1 MIWSVSSLRTHTQYV
16 LQIPADGCIEFLII
30 IILQFN
36 RHIPNTEEIFTS
48 LQFLQVYY
56 SPLWLVP
63 LPRFPAVR
71 HEYPPVHIE
80 HAEDPGAAAGRL
92 ARLRYQ
98 KDFTLHWAS
107 ACQLLPVAGILRLAQ
122 KIPLRRVR
130 WVVCHCTEYSDD
142 FDVIVR
148 RDEGRIVICGGF
160 IRSLP
165 PDASRWEW
173 FREFRRL

>member
-1 MIWSVSSLRTHTQYV
+1 MIWSVPSLRTHTQYV
-16 LQIPADGCIEFLII
+16 LQIPADGCTEFLIFF
-30 IILQFN
+30 LQFN
-36 RHIPNTEEIFTS
+36 RRIPNTEEIFTS
-48 LQFLQVYY
+48 LQFLQVYH

-71 HEYPPVHIE
+71 HEYPPVHLE
-80 HAEDPGAAAGRL
+80 HAEDLGAAAGRL

-98 KDFTLHWAS
+98 KDFTSHWVL
-107 ACQLLPVAGILRLAQ
+107 ACQPLPVANVLRLAQ
-122 KIPLRRVR
+122 KVPLGRVR
-130 WVVCHCTEYSDD
+130 WVVCHYTEYSDD

-148 RDEGRIVICGGF
+148 RDEGRNGGF
-160 IRSLP
+160 TRSLP